1 MAMMLAMMIPSTYP
15 WVTAF
20 SSMSK
25 PKNDGSIERV
35 WVLLF
40 VLGYVTI
47 WSGFSL
53 SLMFSHFQLDSFLLR
68 ISTNEIGPTPWAAP
82 WILVGVGT
90 YQLTPIKNACLK
102 HCRTPLHYFLTKW
115 KNGPR
120 GAFRMGVSHGLFC
133 LGCCWALMLAMFVLG
148 LMSLVWM
155 ILFTLIVSIENLLPQ
170 GELFA
175 KFVGVGMAGWGITL
189 ILGS

>member
-1 MAMMLAMMIPSTYP
+1 MTMMLAMMIPSAYP
-15 WVTAF
+15 WIATF

-25 PKNDGSIERV
+25 PKNNGLIRQT

-40 VLGYVTI
+40 ILGYVAV

-53 SLMFSHFQLDSFLLR
+53 SLMFSHFQLDNFLLGV
-68 ISTNEIGPTPWAAP
+68 STDGIKPTSWTTP
-82 WILVGVGT
+82 WILIGVGT

-102 HCRTPLHYFLTKW
+102 HCRTPLHYFLTQW

-120 GAFRMGVSHGLFC
+120 GAFVMGMYHGAFC
-133 LGCCWALMLAMFVLG
+133 LGCCWALMLAMFSLG

-170 GELFA
+170 GEFFA
-175 KFVGVGMAGWGITL
+175 KLVGVGMATWGMTL